1 MFHSGVSTDHR
12 NCSNTCSGTGTTS
25 SGFDGSSSCDCVC
38 HCSTPDC
45 ASCDTSTR
53 IGSSCTA
60 SMSSPSRQSL
70 QVAIAVARS
79 RPHNAHESC
88 PSGLGMTVGSAFT
101 VRELDLDMFALADD
115 TAWCVATLMLR
126 AQVVER
132 TIALRS
138 AKDIGA
144 DVEVEKLS
152 QPRVPA
158 RRHAACIRNSSSSA

>member
-1 MFHSGVSTDHR
+1 
-12 NCSNTCSGTGTTS
+12 
-25 SGFDGSSSCDCVC
+25 
-38 HCSTPDC
+38 
-45 ASCDTSTR
+45 
-53 IGSSCTA
+53 
-60 SMSSPSRQSL
+60 
-70 QVAIAVARS
+70 
-79 RPHNAHESC
+79 
-88 PSGLGMTVGSAFT
+88 MTVGSAFT

-115 TAWCVATLMLR
+115 TACCAATLMLR

-158 RRHAACIRNSSSSA
+158 QGMQHAYAQQLQRLAMTRSC